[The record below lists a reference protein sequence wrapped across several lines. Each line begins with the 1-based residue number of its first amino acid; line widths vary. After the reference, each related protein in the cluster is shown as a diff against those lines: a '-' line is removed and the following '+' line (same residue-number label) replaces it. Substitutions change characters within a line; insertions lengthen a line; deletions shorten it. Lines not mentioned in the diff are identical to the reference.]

1 MPRLRAAKRTPA
13 VTEVVPQQRPPHG
26 FQKGHRRFGGSG
38 RGQQNIVSRDVRSAI
53 VAGLNAAGGGNM
65 ADLVT
70 KIALQDHRLAVAMM
84 ALVCPKAIDAVVRH
98 EPVLVT
104 VEDLDRSLAAA
115 GLPTSSEVFK
125 LDF

>member
-1 MPRLRAAKRTPA
+1 
-13 VTEVVPQQRPPHG
+13 
-26 FQKGHRRFGGSG
+26 
-38 RGQQNIVSRDVRSAI
+38 
-53 VAGLNAAGGGNM
+53 M

-125 LDF
+125 LDFRGPDPVEDVTEAELVESKE